1 MIRLRVFTTIIFFL
15 LTVYTVGQTFTVA
28 WDDPNVP
35 TVDNY
40 VVTLVRQGTGE
51 QYVYGTAQRQMTILV
66 PKSGKYEV
74 KVKAIKNTSTPPAS
88 ADCSSLDPNC
98 AMLKTG
104 IKGDWVA
111 YKKPAS
117 AGGLLLL
124 Q

>member
-1 MIRLRVFTTIIFFL
+1 MRLRDFIKILLFL
-15 LTVYTVGQTFTVA
+15 LTVYTVQQTFTVA

-35 TVDNY
+35 MADSY

-51 QYVYGTAQRQMTILV
+51 TFNYGTSARQLTILV

-74 KVKAIKNTSTPPAS
+74 KVKAVRNTSNPPESIA
-88 ADCSSLDPNC
+88 CSSLDPTC

-111 YKKPAS
+111 YRKPAP
-117 AGGLLLL
+117 AGGLLIM